1 MKGIILID
9 QNTDVALHYITKTNV
24 KNTAGKVVSC
34 FFRKLS
40 GRKMEKY
47 PFAPHQF
54 LSHYVISCLLHLNA
68 AELRTSQPGSTQ
80 DWSPSAVC
88 SPLRRLRCSEGWTT
102 GPSLQGAAPCSWLP
116 RLAGPGWRGG
126 VSFGV
131 WIPGRPGRGAPV
143 GEEGAA
149 LSVLEAEV
157 EACPCAWLPSGS
169 EDTGQDVFC

>member
-24 KNTAGKVVSC
+24 KNAAGKVEERWKNIHS
-34 FFRKLS
+34 LLIS
-40 GRKMEKY
+40 
-47 PFAPHQF
+47 
-54 LSHYVISCLLHLNA
+54 SCLTTLFPVYYTLV
-68 AELRTSQPGSTQ
+68 QPGSTQ
-80 DWSPSAVC
+80 HWSPSAVC

-102 GPSLQGAAPCSWLP
+102 GPSLQGVAPCSWLP

-157 EACPCAWLPSGS
+157 EACPCEWLPSGS
-169 EDTGQDVFC
+169 EDTVQDVFC